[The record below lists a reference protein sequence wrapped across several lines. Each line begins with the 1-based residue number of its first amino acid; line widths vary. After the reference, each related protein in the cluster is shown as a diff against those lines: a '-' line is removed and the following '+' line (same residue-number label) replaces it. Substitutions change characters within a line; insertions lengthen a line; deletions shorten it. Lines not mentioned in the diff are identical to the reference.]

1 MQGTVKHQKSIN
13 VWGCFSWNGVGDL
26 HRVKG
31 ILTGTEYRKILI
43 HHMVPSANRLNPE
56 GFIFQQ
62 DNDPKHTSNVVKK
75 YLQNKKIEVMNWPA
89 QSPDLNPIENLWGQL
104 NRLTQD
110 RNPQNEDELLEII
123 KHAWHS
129 MSDEYLH
136 NLVESMPGRCKVVNQ
151 SKGWPTK
158 Y

>member
-1 MQGTVKHQKSIN
+1 MGVFFVEWCWRSASGKS
-13 VWGCFSWNGVGDL
+13 
-26 HRVKG
+26 

-43 HHMVPSANRLNPE
+43 HHMVLSANRLNPE

-89 QSPDLNPIENLWGQL
+89 QSPDLNRIDNLWGQL

-110 RNPQNEDELLEII
+110 RYPQNEEELFEII

-136 NLVESMPGRCKVVNQ
+136 TLLKACRVGAKQLFNLRDGQPNIN
-151 SKGWPTK
+151 
-158 Y
+158 YHI